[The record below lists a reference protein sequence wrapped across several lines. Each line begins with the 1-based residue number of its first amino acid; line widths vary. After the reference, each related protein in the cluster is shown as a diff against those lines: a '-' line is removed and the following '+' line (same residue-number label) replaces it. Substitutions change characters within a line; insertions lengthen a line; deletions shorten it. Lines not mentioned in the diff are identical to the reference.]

1 MKHCC
6 CWVLLSL
13 TVVLGG
19 CLHRSKAP
27 PTPEIAADV
36 EESFK
41 QRWIAKR
48 MAELQAS
55 GVTDAREARRQATEE
70 FRKKYEYINSAH
82 TPDRVGGPTP

>member
-13 TVVLGG
+13 AVVFGG
-19 CLHRSKAP
+19 CLHRSKT

-55 GVTDAREARRQATEE
+55 GVTEAREARRQATEE
-70 FRKKYEYINSAH
+70 FRKKYEYIKSAQ